1 MTTSINLIQ
10 LQQRQYLHD
19 KDFHPDILGLSTAD
33 RLKHFTLHNAKYAA
47 RFAAEEDSEDSKVFL
62 ATLTDAFVIILATA
76 NTLLQR
82 LELDKMGSSPKELS
96 RENMT
101 LSFTRRYLSQVGKM
115 AKACE
120 SIDHLEAFPFRE
132 AITDANLALV
142 KLVWEESSRR
152 NVDLIQ
158 AYAKRIDD
166 VESSSGFAFLTNED

>member
-1 MTTSINLIQ
+1 MIKLINLTQ

-47 RFAAEEDSEDSKVFL
+47 RFAAEEEAEDSGVFL

-76 NTLLQR
+76 NTLLQKLD
-82 LELDKMGSSPKELS
+82 LETTSSSPNTLS
-96 RENMT
+96 RHNMAF
-101 LSFTRRYLSQVGKM
+101 SFTRGYLSHVGKM

-132 AITDANLALV
+132 TITDANLALA
-142 KLVWEESSRR
+142 KLVWDEGQKRE
-152 NVDLIQ
+152 VDLIE
-158 AYAKRIDD
+158 AYVNRIED
-166 VESSSGFAFLTNED
+166 VESRSGFAFLTNED